1 MKVFELSKLLK
12 MPNKALIKLIDDP
25 RVKSHMSK
33 VPESVVAELL
43 GEEKKTEEAPA
54 EQETAVDTVET
65 AVVAIVPVEECPV
78 TLDELRGGING
89 LGGKYKH
96 YKWKYLLDA

>member
-43 GEEKKTEEAPA
+43 GEEKKNKGSPCGTG
-54 EQETAVDTVET
+54 D
-65 AVVAIVPVEECPV
+65 
-78 TLDELRGGING
+78 GS
-89 LGGKYKH
+89 
-96 YKWKYLLDA
+96 